1 MLGDLVVKRY
11 AIVRNNIV
19 ENVVLWDGVTNWGP
33 PSGCDLVD
41 ITDLNV
47 GPKYIRN
54 EDGTF
59 SPPPEEPT
67 E

>member
-1 MLGDLVVKRY
+1 MVKKY

-19 ENVVLWDGVTNWGP
+19 ENVVLWDGVSEWGHP
-33 PSGCDLVD
+33 EGCDLVD
-41 ITDLNV
+41 VTDLKV
-47 GPKYIRN
+47 GPRCIRN

-59 SPPPEEPT
+59 SAPQEEPT